1 MHRSESR
8 ATLRWAGAACLLA
21 MCAAFISCT
30 SVNHLDRYQFDGR
43 SLAANMRLPP
53 EPKLDVFYF
62 VHANPKLPFAAV
74 LNIGTNFAKAAS
86 AEEAEGKMRRALVSV
101 NVPVIVLKETFY
113 GSSTA
118 LATRMTDS
126 PQEADYLLDLEIN
139 EYGIH
144 ADSPNGSV
152 KLRIKTTARIYD
164 QRSRDLVW
172 RRTMTQSSDAS
183 PQMFGLG
190 PTIGNVL
197 AATALADMSEEE
209 LETGFTNLAKESAR
223 EMSRRLEK
231 DLYEVRYRN
240 E

>member
-1 MHRSESR
+1 MNR
-8 ATLRWAGAACLLA
+8 AKFHVTLRGAGAACLLVA
-21 MCAAFISCT
+21 CAAFLSCT
-30 SVNHLDRYQFDGR
+30 SVNHLDRYQFGGR
-43 SLAANMRLPP
+43 TLAANMRLPP
-53 EPKLDVFYF
+53 EPELDVFYF
-62 VHANPKLPFAAV
+62 IHADSKFPFAAV
-74 LNIGTNFAKAAS
+74 LNIGTNFAKAAT
-86 AEEAEGKMRRALVSV
+86 AGEAEGKMRRALVSV

-118 LATRMTDS
+118 LATRMTDA
-126 PQEADYLLDLEIN
+126 PEAADYLLDLEIN

-144 ADSPNGSV
+144 ADSPNGAV
-152 KLRIKTTARIYD
+152 KLRIKTTARLYE
-164 QRSRDLVW
+164 QRARELVW

-183 PQMFGLG
+183 PEMFGLG

-209 LETGFTNLAKESAR
+209 LAVGFRNLAKESAR

-231 DLYEVRYRN
+231 DLYDVRYRN